1 MKLEY
6 LKKTPRLFFKNGALP
21 LYFIHFVT
29 TKCNLQC
36 SHCFYHNSLC
46 SNDSELTIDEIK
58 RITKS
63 IGEILLIIL
72 TGGEPFLRS
81 DLPEIAR
88 LYYENAH
95 AREIAIIT
103 NGTLLNKISEIAP
116 EIAKNCPQAKIMIT
130 LSYRWC
136 WKGSR

>member
-1 MKLEY
+1 MSGNHYSPHGNNDKEKGILISAIIPVY
-6 LKKTPRLFFKNGALP
+6 NSSSTFTQCLDGLFSSDYDNYEVL
-21 LYFIHFVT
+21 VVDD
-29 TKCNLQC
+29 Q
-36 SHCFYHNSLC
+36 SS
-46 SNDSELTIDEIK
+46 DSST
-58 RITKS
+58 
-63 IGEILLIIL
+63 
-72 TGGEPFLRS
+72 
-81 DLPEIAR
+81 EIAR